1 VNKEKYN
8 DQTIIRYLL
17 GSLPEEETERVEE
30 ISFIDDEFAVRLSAV
45 ENDLVDA
52 YLRGELSGEKLE
64 RFDSYYL
71 ASPKRRKKVKTAHVL
86 HAYAKNAVA
95 TGQVALMS

>member
-17 GSLPEEETERVEE
+17 GSLPEEETEWIEE

-52 YLRGELSGEKLE
+52 YVRGELSGEKLE

-71 ASPKRRKKVKTAHVL
+71 ASPKRRKKVKTAQVL
-86 HAYAKNAVA
+86 HAYVKNAVA